1 MWRRVV
7 LSLALATLSGLLSTI
22 DPLLMCRLIDI
33 ELPRHETLRALL
45 LVIAI
50 ASCLLGRFAFLFMSM
65 YTNFSIQQDVGQALR
80 IAMLEQLN
88 RLSAYYHES
97 TPTGEKQSRL
107 EGDVD
112 NISELGADITSVS
125 TRSLVFFIAN
135 VIVMVRLNTYITLLI
150 IPFLAIFVWI
160 RSYFRSPMQH
170 RADRAQ
176 KESGRASS
184 VLCEYLSAVPQ
195 LQLLCAEKLMVEKT
209 QSVWTGLLRAR
220 KSQRKMEL
228 AYIGAING
236 VLVVASF
243 VVLSVGS
250 VQVARGI
257 LTVGGLVAFYAY
269 VTRIFEPVSSMMEL
283 YSRSQRVGASIRRV
297 REVLECDQSI
307 EGLGNISTVGYPL
320 ARGISLRQVS
330 FSYVRERPALE
341 DVSLEICHGDCVAL
355 VGPSGSGKSTVAR
368 LLVRV
373 ADPALGQILLD
384 GRPITEYSLAAIR
397 TAVSYVP
404 QKPVLFD
411 GTVRENLLYGKPTAT
426 PVELQS
432 VVVAAQLMPVLAR
445 FSKGLEAH
453 IGPSGHR
460 LSGGEAQRLAIA
472 RALLRDASVLILDE
486 STSALDL
493 PTERA
498 VFEAIGRR
506 RSASIVIV
514 ISHRLTSLT
523 WVNRIVVM
531 NRGRI
536 VAAGNHDLL
545 YAQFPQ
551 YRQLYDTDQRSAIN

>member
-1 MWRRVV
+1 
-7 LSLALATLSGLLSTI
+7 
-22 DPLLMCRLIDI
+22 
-33 ELPRHETLRALL
+33 
-45 LVIAI
+45 
-50 ASCLLGRFAFLFMSM
+50 
-65 YTNFSIQQDVGQALR
+65 
-80 IAMLEQLN
+80 
-88 RLSAYYHES
+88 
-97 TPTGEKQSRL
+97 
-107 EGDVD
+107 D
-112 NISELGADITSVS
+112 NIPELGADITSVS

-150 IPFLAIFVWI
+150 IPFLAIFVLI
-160 RSYFRSPMQH
+160 RSYFRSPIQH

-176 KESGRASS
+176 KEFGRASS

-307 EGLGNISTVGYPL
+307 EGLGNISTVVYPL

-426 PVELQS
+426 PV
-432 VVVAAQLMPVLAR
+432 
-445 FSKGLEAH
+445 
-453 IGPSGHR
+453 
-460 LSGGEAQRLAIA
+460 
-472 RALLRDASVLILDE
+472 
-486 STSALDL
+486 
-493 PTERA
+493 
-498 VFEAIGRR
+498 
-506 RSASIVIV
+506 
-514 ISHRLTSLT
+514 
-523 WVNRIVVM
+523 
-531 NRGRI
+531 
-536 VAAGNHDLL
+536 
-545 YAQFPQ
+545 
-551 YRQLYDTDQRSAIN
+551 